1 MGKQYVFG
9 VFCFLLLTSAYF
21 GPHFVLRSV
30 AKKTDIEKMVDRK
43 IYEYSCM
50 SSFGQKEDIQIDGIW
65 GFSLLHIYRLG
76 SEMVISLLLLCL
88 LLRMKQT
95 HRSPKSRHPKKKKLK
110 IFQNRKDIKITIE
123 SNTCT
128 EQNWTK
134 KSFNNKT
141 RDTLYLFYCCKNQF
155 KIPFKP
161 IRNPFQNTNH
171 RVSYTKTTRD

>member
-1 MGKQYVFG
+1 MCKS
-9 VFCFLLLTSAYF
+9 FLSISLTSLF
-21 GPHFVLRSV
+21 LKLFIPVLLS
-30 AKKTDIEKMVDRK
+30 A
-43 IYEYSCM
+43 SL
-50 SSFGQKEDIQIDGIW
+50 
-65 GFSLLHIYRLG
+65 FSLLLHIYRLG